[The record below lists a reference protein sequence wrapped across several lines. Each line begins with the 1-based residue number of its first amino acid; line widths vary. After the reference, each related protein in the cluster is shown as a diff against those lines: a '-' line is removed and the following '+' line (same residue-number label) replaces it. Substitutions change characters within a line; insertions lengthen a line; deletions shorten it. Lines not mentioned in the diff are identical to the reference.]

1 MRKRT
6 SELLELMDNG
16 FITAE
21 QIVCMCMQYMS
32 ETQVEEMM
40 WDNYLIE
47 DDE

>member
-16 FITAE
+16 FISAE
-21 QIVCMCMQYMS
+21 QIVCMCMNYMS
-32 ETQVEEMM
+32 EAEVEEMM

-47 DDE
+47 EDD

>member
-21 QIVCMCMQYMS
+21 QIVCMCLEYMS
-32 ETQVEEMM
+32 EAEVEDMM
-40 WDNYLIE
+40 DVNYLLE
-47 DDE
+47 DES